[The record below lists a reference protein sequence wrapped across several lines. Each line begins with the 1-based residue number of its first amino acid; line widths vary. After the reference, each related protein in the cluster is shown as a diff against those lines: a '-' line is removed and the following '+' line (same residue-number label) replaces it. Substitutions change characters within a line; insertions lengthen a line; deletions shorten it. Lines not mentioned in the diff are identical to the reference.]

1 MGTFSLRSVMNAPRV
16 AAEKLYPL
24 PRRMCSLCIWKVWKT
39 KYLCKYLCKLVCVE
53 QSKTTF
59 HGCREFCARKKLPD
73 KSSYVCNLLD
83 NVDKCVPRQQMA
95 ADSHSRAAVDTQLG
109 VLGCLSSVCLP
120 VSLSVSRLS
129 VCLSVCPLPCAL
141 SWQKWCNASQ
151 AKNISHSRK
160 QATLLTLML
169 LCSRAGGGSQRETPT
184 RLYQCTIYRRFQL
197 KQHSTNNVNRSTNTC
212 GAQLKLSNCNGLT
225 LSAVVSYQ

>member
-1 MGTFSLRSVMNAPRV
+1 MGTFSLRSAMNAHRV

-24 PRRMCSLCIWKVWKT
+24 PRRMCSVCIRKVWKT
-39 KYLCKYLCKLVCVE
+39 KYLCKYLCKLVCAE

-129 VCLSVCPLPCAL
+129 VCPLPCAL

-151 AKNISHSRK
+151 VKTFLTVANRRHCWHWCFSALE
-160 QATLLTLML
+160 QAGEVKERHP
-169 LCSRAGGGSQRETPT
+169 RASTSA
-184 RLYQCTIYRRFQL
+184 LYIADF
-197 KQHSTNNVNRSTNTC
+197 N
-212 GAQLKLSNCNGLT
+212 
-225 LSAVVSYQ
+225 